1 MSEAS
6 ANLPNLSES
15 LQLHFV
21 LAELQLHLL
30 QLLLQRHI
38 LLQHLEVQLK
48 GNNTL
53 VKDLQENTSVC
64 LFQVTRWKQLVEVSV
79 CGPGFSEL
87 HIGFSLEA
95 GFLVCV
101 VKVGYVPV
109 YNQMHLTAD
118 SHCRDT

>member
-48 GNNTL
+48 GNT
-53 VKDLQENTSVC
+53 T
-64 LFQVTRWKQLVEVSV
+64 
-79 CGPGFSEL
+79 
-87 HIGFSLEA
+87 H
-95 GFLVCV
+95 
-101 VKVGYVPV
+101 
-109 YNQMHLTAD
+109 
-118 SHCRDT
+118 

>member
-38 LLQHLEVQLK
+38 LLLHLEVQLE

-53 VKDLQENTSVC
+53 VKDLQENKSVC

-87 HIGFSLEA
+87 HFSLSLEA

-109 YNQMHLTAD
+109 CNQ
-118 SHCRDT
+118 